1 MNTVETT
8 RKGIFNPIS
17 NGFMAL
23 LVYGMIFTALMIA
36 FNGPI
41 NFETLVMPAVL
52 VYLVVRTTE
61 YITIKK
67 TNSVPRWLVLGS
79 FGVAVLTAICETLLL
94 I

>member
-1 MNTVETT
+1 MNGETLKP
-8 RKGIFNPIS
+8 KGILNPIS
-17 NGFMAL
+17 HGLMSL
-23 LVYGMIFTALMIA
+23 LVYGMIFVALMLA

-41 NFETLVMPAVL
+41 TIETLVMPAVFI
-52 VYLVVRTTE
+52 YIAVRLTE

-79 FGVAVLTAICETLLL
+79 FSLSILTAAIMTILL